1 MLYLFILR
9 MSYSIK
15 RGMKEAGWDY
25 NKSDIPKS
33 GIIKTPTRKI
43 SAQKI
48 PTWSIHSQI
57 FKYSHMGFLNCFVFY
72 CHRYHWYYL
81 KDCFVIL
88 CFKSAEVRNSEGD
101 VSKKIIAGWPKRL
114 HIQIQERFYWT
125 SMTIGHCYNSPVWF

>member
-57 FKYSHMGFLNCFVFY
+57 FKYSHMGFLNLFCF
-72 CHRYHWYYL
+72 L
-81 KDCFVIL
+81 LSSLSLIL
-88 CFKSAEVRNSEGD
+88 F
-101 VSKKIIAGWPKRL
+101 KRL
-114 HIQIQERFYWT
+114 FCNPMFQKCWSQKFRRGCIKENYSWLAKT
-125 SMTIGHCYNSPVWF
+125 VTYSNSRKVLLDKYDNWSLL